1 MKTKQLMDLIALG
14 EVAGQ
19 PESTPHVGAHDKAHD
34 DSTDIER
41 KILVMSISCAVKNG
55 IINLPNKVWIC

>member
-19 PESTPHVGAHDKAHD
+19 PESTPHVGAHEEAHD
-34 DSTDIER
+34 TLYFVKLQQSKQER
-41 KILVMSISCAVKNG
+41 
-55 IINLPNKVWIC
+55 P